1 MFKFKCIL
9 YYTNKICK
17 IVCPGSKFVNPLSID
32 PNERVTPSH
41 PGAMGLP
48 EGNGYIDPSTASMDD
63 IPDLSIAVTEIGVIP
78 PPPMFSSP
86 SPPPPPPPPLT
97 SNQVT
102 NGHVIV
108 NHQVFHTNITVD
120 GHDLSGLGG
129 QENSPQQ
136 RFVIPQHQQISHP
149 DHGGQHH
156 QHPDD
161 SDSDDHDEPDDDLED
176 EDELED
182 EFDDYGNAYHTQGL
196 NTRIITTVPAK
207 EPVYNAV
214 PLKSA
219 LKKSKGGNNFAASA
233 ASQHPPS
240 NKETSSGR

>member
-1 MFKFKCIL
+1 MIKRIL
-9 YYTNKICK
+9 CLT
-17 IVCPGSKFVNPLSID
+17 GSKYVNPLSID

-48 EGNGYIDPSTASMDD
+48 DGNGYIDPAAAAAMDND
-63 IPDLSIAVTEIGVIP
+63 IPDLSIAVGEIGVIP

-129 QENSPQQ
+129 QDSASPQQ
-136 RFVIPQHQQISHP
+136 RFVMHSEEQ
-149 DHGGQHH
+149 
-156 QHPDD
+156 D
-161 SDSDDHDEPDDDLED
+161 SDSEDPDEAEDDLED
-176 EDELED
+176 EDELDD
-182 EFDDYGNAYHTQGL
+182 EFDDYGNPYQAPQGL
-196 NTRIITTVPAK
+196 NTRVITTVPAK

-219 LKKSKGGNNFAASA
+219 LKKSKGGNNFVG
-233 ASQHPPS
+233 ASQQQPQQPQPS
-240 NKETSSGR
+240 SKSNEPQTSSR

>member
-1 MFKFKCIL
+1 MFTTIKRAI
-9 YYTNKICK
+9 IA
-17 IVCPGSKFVNPLSID
+17 GSKFVNPLSID

-41 PGAMGLP
+41 PPGAVGLP
-48 EGNGYIDPSTASMDD
+48 DGNGFIDPSTASMDD

-120 GHDLSGLGG
+120 GHDLSGLQG
-129 QENSPQQ
+129 QESPQQ
-136 RFVIPQHQQISHP
+136 RFVIPHQISHP
-149 DHGGQHH
+149 DHQHQHGGHH
-156 QHPDD
+156 HPDD

-196 NTRIITTVPAK
+196 NTRVITTVPAK

-219 LKKSKGGNNFAASA
+219 LKKSKGGNNFATASA
-233 ASQHPPS
+233 AASQQPPS
-240 NKETSSGR
+240 KSNESSSSSR